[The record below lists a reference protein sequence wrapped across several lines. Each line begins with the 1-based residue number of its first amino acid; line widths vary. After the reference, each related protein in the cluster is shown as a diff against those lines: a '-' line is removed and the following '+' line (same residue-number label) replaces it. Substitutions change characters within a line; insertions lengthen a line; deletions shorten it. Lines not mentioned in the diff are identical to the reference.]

1 MKKFIAIIALVLCL
15 ILVGCDAEIPE
26 SPANDTLQSEV
37 DEPIAEV
44 VPDTTENTEEVVVE
58 EETEVEEPVAEEDV
72 ESVNL
77 SEYKQ
82 GDAVSI
88 VGQVAGSVL
97 INGNT
102 LWVQVQQSDGSFV
115 IYHCQ
120 MKQEFIEAAES
131 LKMLDVVKVDGLFL
145 SYFDSE
151 MENTSPIVT
160 LYDCEI
166 K

>member
-15 ILVGCDAEIPE
+15 LLVGCEAEIPE

-37 DEPIAEV
+37 DEPIVEV
-44 VPDTTENTEEVVVE
+44 VPDTTENTGEPVVE
-58 EETEVEEPVAEEDV
+58 EETEIEEVIEG
-72 ESVNL
+72 VNL

-145 SYFDSE
+145 SYFDLE